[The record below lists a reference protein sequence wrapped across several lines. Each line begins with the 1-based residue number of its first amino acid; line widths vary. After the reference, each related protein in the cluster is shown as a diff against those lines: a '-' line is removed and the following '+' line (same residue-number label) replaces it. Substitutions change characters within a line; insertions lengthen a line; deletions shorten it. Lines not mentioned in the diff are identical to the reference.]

1 MLAKFTEFFLEN
13 RKITIALIVIIAL
26 FGALSY
32 VLLPKQYNPSI
43 VAPAFNVEV
52 PTPGYTSSEASQFVA
67 KTVENK
73 IKELQGVDKI
83 YSYSMDGFTSVMV
96 AFKVG
101 VDQEVAK
108 TRLYDK
114 MYSNYDLRPFGIS
127 DVKIK
132 SIDPE
137 DLPQVSFAL
146 TYSGTDIDSIRIG
159 KYLRSVAVTI
169 REELKQVPGT
179 TVMDVLGGYKSDIS
193 IELDRQ
199 KIEAANLDMGQIMKQ
214 ISLSFAHGTVGN
226 ISGDSGKISVSLDT
240 ELNSIDSVKNLLI
253 TTSTSF
259 IKGGGEAGGFGK
271 IYLRDIATIR
281 SGPMDITSYYSFAEK
296 ESSLSGSLNTVFIG
310 VAKLKGTNSVV
321 VVDSILKKM
330 EEIEKTLPKNIII
343 HTIQNEGETAR
354 EATSELMLHLFV
366 SIAIVFIILVIFLG
380 IKDAL
385 NAAFCIPMVL
395 GIVFIVA
402 LVLGLDINRITL
414 FALILSLGILV
425 DDSIVMVENNS
436 RHLAM
441 MARTGRT
448 KIEAIL
454 DSVREVGVS
463 IVFST
468 ITRVMSFVAM
478 FAVTG
483 MMGDYM
489 KPIPVFA
496 SIALTASLFVAF
508 SLNPFLAISLH
519 NDKKKGNHEH
529 KEGKFLAWYGRF
541 LGKYINESD
550 ATVKKRTMLK
560 LGFWIALFAILVA
573 PIMLDIFKARMLP
586 KADKN
591 QVYLWIDAPREMTAQ
606 DMKKIGED
614 ASNFLLCKTEKVSK
628 EFCLTESVS
637 TSVGDR
643 FLGDFANLFRGGTNR
658 TQENQI
664 SMRINLE
671 ESKFRDM
678 KSEAYV
684 IAIRPL
690 LRAYL
695 LQKYPDLKLRLLEDP
710 PGPPTM
716 ATFHIKAKGQED
728 LTSGELA
735 RFADALK
742 SVVVK
747 IAPEQQIVDITDSNS
762 STYKQIRVKLDTER
776 IGETGLSVP
785 QVSATIQGFLNPSS
799 VSMVH
804 QETNFSEVSKEEG
817 NVIVGFPRSE
827 RQDITTL
834 KALTFTNPNG
844 EKIRLDDIAQVDF
857 GESGREIYTD
867 NRAETVHI
875 YAEIGENSV
884 VYPVL
889 KLYGLYGD
897 KDFETLGYKKV
908 DSSPYGIDFVGIKD
922 GKKYRLEWGG
932 EWELT
937 MDTFRDLGLAMIFSL
952 LGIYFLIVAQFR
964 SFMIG
969 GIVMTTF
976 LLSFFGIFPGFS
988 ILYLISGTYFTA
1000 TAMIGAIALGGI
1012 VVGNAIILLDYINQL
1027 IRDGKSL
1034 EFSVIEGS
1042 KKRFIPVMLTS
1053 VAAVAG
1059 SFIITGD
1066 PVWSGLAWSIIWGL
1080 SASAVLT
1087 LFFIPVFYYV
1097 YLRKYHRHDVGEI
1110 QLKHIVEHE
1119 REMEK

>member
-1 MLAKFTEFFLEN
+1 
-13 RKITIALIVIIAL
+13 
-26 FGALSY
+26 
-32 VLLPKQYNPSI
+32 
-43 VAPAFNVEV
+43 
-52 PTPGYTSSEASQFVA
+52 
-67 KTVENK
+67 
-73 IKELQGVDKI
+73 
-83 YSYSMDGFTSVMV
+83 
-96 AFKVG
+96 
-101 VDQEVAK
+101 
-108 TRLYDK
+108 
-114 MYSNYDLRPFGIS
+114 
-127 DVKIK
+127 
-132 SIDPE
+132 
-137 DLPQVSFAL
+137 
-146 TYSGTDIDSIRIG
+146 
-159 KYLRSVAVTI
+159 
-169 REELKQVPGT
+169 
-179 TVMDVLGGYKSDIS
+179 
-193 IELDRQ
+193 
-199 KIEAANLDMGQIMKQ
+199 
-214 ISLSFAHGTVGN
+214 
-226 ISGDSGKISVSLDT
+226 
-240 ELNSIDSVKNLLI
+240 
-253 TTSTSF
+253 
-259 IKGGGEAGGFGK
+259 
-271 IYLRDIATIR
+271 
-281 SGPMDITSYYSFAEK
+281 MDITSYYSFAEK

-728 LTSGELA
+728 LTS
-735 RFADALK
+735 
-742 SVVVK
+742 
-747 IAPEQQIVDITDSNS
+747 
-762 STYKQIRVKLDTER
+762 
-776 IGETGLSVP
+776 
-785 QVSATIQGFLNPSS
+785 
-799 VSMVH
+799 
-804 QETNFSEVSKEEG
+804 
-817 NVIVGFPRSE
+817 
-827 RQDITTL
+827 
-834 KALTFTNPNG
+834 
-844 EKIRLDDIAQVDF
+844 
-857 GESGREIYTD
+857 
-867 NRAETVHI
+867 
-875 YAEIGENSV
+875 
-884 VYPVL
+884 
-889 KLYGLYGD
+889 
-897 KDFETLGYKKV
+897 
-908 DSSPYGIDFVGIKD
+908 
-922 GKKYRLEWGG
+922 
-932 EWELT
+932 
-937 MDTFRDLGLAMIFSL
+937 
-952 LGIYFLIVAQFR
+952 
-964 SFMIG
+964 
-969 GIVMTTF
+969 
-976 LLSFFGIFPGFS
+976 
-988 ILYLISGTYFTA
+988 
-1000 TAMIGAIALGGI
+1000 
-1012 VVGNAIILLDYINQL
+1012 
-1027 IRDGKSL
+1027 
-1034 EFSVIEGS
+1034 
-1042 KKRFIPVMLTS
+1042 
-1053 VAAVAG
+1053 
-1059 SFIITGD
+1059 
-1066 PVWSGLAWSIIWGL
+1066 
-1080 SASAVLT
+1080 
-1087 LFFIPVFYYV
+1087 
-1097 YLRKYHRHDVGEI
+1097 
-1110 QLKHIVEHE
+1110 
-1119 REMEK
+1119 